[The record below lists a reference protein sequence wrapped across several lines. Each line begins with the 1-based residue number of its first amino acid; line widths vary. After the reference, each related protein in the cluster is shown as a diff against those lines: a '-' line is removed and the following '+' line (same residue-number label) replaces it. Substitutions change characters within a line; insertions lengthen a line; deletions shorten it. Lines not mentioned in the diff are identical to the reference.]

1 MSSAPTSGV
10 PVFNGL
16 KHLPCPKEAGRAEC
30 TTPGCLFG
38 HRASSLDGAADERV
52 TKRQR
57 VEGAHK
63 PDANRSQSN
72 SQSTGDTQPRS
83 SAASNPSADA
93 PQDGSSTGHNPDV
106 DNPVVNRPG
115 VDVLQ
120 VKKGHTTRSSPQSSW
135 SQSQQATVNDE
146 MKTPQQ
152 YDPLSP
158 PSPSLLKH
166 QSTQPTKASESPLSR
181 LGSTISTSSASQ
193 KKPTSIAGQSTP
205 TPTTK
210 VSEPSRANSSPAKP
224 ESLASGSPAPK
235 DGQAKPPSLGPQTMT
250 KPARK
255 PETLNPRHLQKAPA
269 AHNIRLQLL
278 KLLHQQFVRLN
289 EGVSKLSAKHPEIKD
304 LVLSGQ
310 ELVWMAL
317 DREQH
322 IAIHKSSIYG
332 NIIKQDV
339 VRHKRMSVDDWVK
352 QRKEATEKRPTEK
365 PPANGPPVVTMTGLS
380 AEQEVEVLKRRL
392 VTPIAG
398 LAPYGYVPIPP
409 TDDQIAEAKA
419 AVQMSQNWE
428 KCDRCTV
435 RFQVFPGR
443 NIETGEL
450 ASGGQ
455 CTYHS
460 GRQYLPDRPKGDFTH
475 IPKRYRC
482 CQQDVG
488 ESPGCAKGSNHV
500 WKTSDPKRLAA
511 LWNYAATPQNANTD
525 AAKAV
530 CFDCE
535 MGYTVY
541 GMELIRLTVTSWPDG
556 AELLDVLVQPFGEI
570 LDLNSQ
576 YSGVF
581 PEDLARAI
589 SWSRDWKPPAQQ
601 PGERKILQKVSSPE
615 VARELFFSLI
625 SPSTILIGHGLENDL
640 NAMRMVHP
648 KLVDTILVYPHKRG
662 LPIRNGLKAL
672 MELHLNRRIQMQGAE
687 GHDSAED
694 ARAAG
699 ELARLKVQKE
709 WSLMQSHGWKV
720 VDGILREPGWEAL
733 QQEGRI
739 SEDSE
744 EGGARLSEEFL
755 EAP

>member
-1 MSSAPTSGV
+1 MNEGQ
-10 PVFNGL
+10 
-16 KHLPCPKEAGRAEC
+16 
-30 TTPGCLFG
+30 
-38 HRASSLDGAADERV
+38 
-52 TKRQR
+52 TK
-57 VEGAHK
+57 
-63 PDANRSQSN
+63 P
-72 SQSTGDTQPRS
+72 
-83 SAASNPSADA
+83 
-93 PQDGSSTGHNPDV
+93 
-106 DNPVVNRPG
+106 
-115 VDVLQ
+115 
-120 VKKGHTTRSSPQSSW
+120 SSPQTF
-135 SQSQQATVNDE
+135 QAESPQVTVNDG
-146 MKTPQQ
+146 MRTPKS

-166 QSTQPTKASESPLSR
+166 QSTQPTNASDSPLSR
-181 LGSTISTSSASQ
+181 LESTISTSSTSQ
-193 KKPTSIAGQSTP
+193 KKPTLIAGQSTP
-205 TPTTK
+205 TPPQ
-210 VSEPSRANSSPAKP
+210 VSEFSRPNSSTAKP
-224 ESLASGSPAPK
+224 KSLASGSPAPR

-289 EGVSKLSAKHPEIKD
+289 EEVSKLSAKHPEIKG

-310 ELVWMAL
+310 ELIWMAL

-352 QRKEATEKRPTEK
+352 QRKEATEKKSSEK
-365 PPANGPPVVTMTGLS
+365 PPANGPPIVIATGLS
-380 AEQEVEVLKRRL
+380 TEHEVEVLKRRL
-392 VTPIAG
+392 VTSIAG
-398 LAPYGYVPIPP
+398 LAAYGYVPIPP

-443 NIETGEL
+443 NIDTGEL

-455 CTYHS
+455 CTHHP
-460 GRQYLPDRPKGDFTH
+460 GKQYLPDRPAGDFTH

-500 WKTSDPKRLAA
+500 WKTSDPKRLAT
-511 LWNYAATPQNANTD
+511 LWNYAATPPNANPDT
-525 AAKAV
+525 AKAV

-581 PEDLARAI
+581 PEDLARAV

-625 SPSTILIGHGLENDL
+625 GPDTVLIGHGLENDL

-662 LPIRNGLKAL
+662 LPIRNGLKVL

-709 WSLMQSHGWKV
+709 WSSMQSHGWKII
-720 VDGILREPGWEAL
+720 DGILREPGWEAL

>member
-1 MSSAPTSGV
+1 MSSVPTGGV

-16 KHLPCPKEAGRAEC
+16 KHLPCPKEAGGAEC
-30 TTPGCLFG
+30 TTLGCLFG
-38 HRASSLDGAADERV
+38 HRASSLDGAADDRAS
-52 TKRQR
+52 KRQR
-57 VEGAHK
+57 LEDNHK

-72 SQSTGDTQPRS
+72 CQTSGDTQPRS
-83 SAASNPSADA
+83 SVASNPTPTAH
-93 PQDGSSTGHNPDV
+93 QDGSSTGLNPDGA
-106 DNPVVNRPG
+106 NPVVNRPG
-115 VDVLQ
+115 VDAPQ
-120 VKKGHTTRSSPQSSW
+120 VNNSQAKLSSPQSSRAENR
-135 SQSQQATVNDE
+135 QVTAVNDE
-146 MKTPQQ
+146 MGTTQP

-158 PSPSLLKH
+158 PPPSSLKH
-166 QSTQPTKASESPLSR
+166 QSTPPTKPSESPLSGP
-181 LGSTISTSSASQ
+181 GSAISTSSASQ
-193 KKPTSIAGQSTP
+193 KTPTLNAGQSTQ
-205 TPTTK
+205 TPPQ
-210 VSEPSRANSSPAKP
+210 VPQSGPVLSPAKP
-224 ESLASGSPAPK
+224 ESLGASGSLAPK
-235 DGQAKPPSLGPQTMT
+235 DGQAKPQPPGPQAIT

-255 PETLNPRHLQKAPA
+255 PETLNPRHLQRAPA
-269 AHNIRLQLL
+269 PHNIRLQLL

-289 EGVSKLSAKHPEIKD
+289 EGVSKLSAKHTEIKD

-310 ELVWMAL
+310 ELIWMAL

-339 VRHKRMSVDDWVK
+339 VRYRRMSEDDWVK
-352 QRKEATEKRPTEK
+352 QLKEARENKPPEK
-365 PPANGPPVVTMTGLS
+365 PPAHGPPVVVTTGLT

-455 CTYHS
+455 CTHHP

-488 ESPGCAKGSNHV
+488 ESPGCATGSNHV
-500 WKTSDPKRLAA
+500 WKTSDPKRLAT
-511 LWNYAATPQNANTD
+511 LWNFAATPPNANPD
-525 AAKAV
+525 AVKAA

-556 AELLDVLVQPFGEI
+556 GELLDVLVQPFGEI

-581 PEDLARAI
+581 PEDLARAV
-589 SWSRDWKPPAQQ
+589 SWSRDWNPPAQQ

-625 SPSTILIGHGLENDL
+625 NPDTVLIGHGLENDL

-709 WSLMQSHGWKV
+709 WSSMQSHGWKLI
-720 VDGILREPGWEAL
+720 DGILREPGWEAL
-733 QQEGRI
+733 QQQGRI
-739 SEDSE
+739 SEDLE

>member
-1 MSSAPTSGV
+1 MKT
-10 PVFNGL
+10 
-16 KHLPCPKEAGRAEC
+16 
-30 TTPGCLFG
+30 
-38 HRASSLDGAADERV
+38 
-52 TKRQR
+52 
-57 VEGAHK
+57 HK
-63 PDANRSQSN
+63 P
-72 SQSTGDTQPRS
+72 
-83 SAASNPSADA
+83 
-93 PQDGSSTGHNPDV
+93 
-106 DNPVVNRPG
+106 
-115 VDVLQ
+115 
-120 VKKGHTTRSSPQSSW
+120 
-135 SQSQQATVNDE
+135 
-146 MKTPQQ
+146 

-158 PSPSLLKH
+158 PSPSPSTLKH
-166 QSTQPTKASESPLSR
+166 QSTQPTKTSKSLLSR
-181 LGSTISTSSASQ
+181 PGSIIPPSSVSQ
-193 KKPTSIAGQSTP
+193 KNPTLNAGQSVP
-205 TPTTK
+205 TPPK
-210 VSEPSRANSSPAKP
+210 PSDLSRPSL
-224 ESLASGSPAPK
+224 SLAKAASLAPGAPATK
-235 DGQAKPPSLGPQTMT
+235 DGQAKPLPLGPQTMT

-255 PETLNPRHLQKAPA
+255 PEALNPRHLQKAPA

-289 EGVSKLSAKHPEIKD
+289 EGVSKLSEKHPEIKD

-310 ELVWMAL
+310 ELIWMAL

-322 IAIHKSSIYG
+322 IALHKSSIYG

-339 VRHKRMSVDDWVK
+339 VRHRRMSVDDWVK
-352 QRKEATEKRPTEK
+352 QRREAIEKKPPEK
-365 PPANGPPVVTMTGLS
+365 PPANGPPVVIKTGLS

-398 LAPYGYVPIPP
+398 LAAYGYVPIPP

-419 AVQMSQNWE
+419 AVHMSQNWE

-455 CTYHS
+455 CTHHP

-488 ESPGCAKGSNHV
+488 ESPGCAKASHHV
-500 WKTSDPKRLAA
+500 WKTSDPKRLAT
-511 LWNYAATPQNANTD
+511 LWNFAATPPNANPDT
-525 AAKAV
+525 AKAV

-541 GMELIRLTVTSWPDG
+541 GMELVRLTATSWPDG

-581 PEDLARAI
+581 PEDLARAV
-589 SWSRDWKPPAQQ
+589 SWSKDWRPPAQQ
-601 PGERKILQKVSSPE
+601 PGERKVLQKVSSPE

-625 SPSTILIGHGLENDL
+625 SPDTALIGHGLENDL

-709 WSLMQSHGWKV
+709 WSSMQSQGWKI
-720 VDGILREPGWEAL
+720 VDGVLREPGWETR
-733 QQEGRI
+733 QQEGRV

>member
-1 MSSAPTSGV
+1 M
-10 PVFNGL
+10 
-16 KHLPCPKEAGRAEC
+16 
-30 TTPGCLFG
+30 
-38 HRASSLDGAADERV
+38 GAA
-52 TKRQR
+52 K
-57 VEGAHK
+57 
-63 PDANRSQSN
+63 
-72 SQSTGDTQPRS
+72 
-83 SAASNPSADA
+83 
-93 PQDGSSTGHNPDV
+93 
-106 DNPVVNRPG
+106 
-115 VDVLQ
+115 
-120 VKKGHTTRSSPQSSW
+120 
-135 SQSQQATVNDE
+135 
-146 MKTPQQ
+146 
-152 YDPLSP
+152 
-158 PSPSLLKH
+158 
-166 QSTQPTKASESPLSR
+166 
-181 LGSTISTSSASQ
+181 
-193 KKPTSIAGQSTP
+193 STP
-205 TPTTK
+205 TPAK
-210 VSEPSRANSSPAKP
+210 VSEPPKLNSSPTKTK
-224 ESLASGSPAPK
+224 SLASGSPAPK
-235 DGQAKPPSLGPQTMT
+235 DNQAKPRSLGSQTMT

-269 AHNIRLQLL
+269 THNIRLQLL

-289 EGVSKLSAKHPEIKD
+289 EGVSKTSAKHNEIKG

-310 ELVWMAL
+310 ELIWMAL

-339 VRHKRMSVDDWVK
+339 VRYKRMSVDDWVK
-352 QRKEATEKRPTEK
+352 ERKEATEKKPAEK
-365 PPANGPPVVTMTGLS
+365 KPANGPPVVIMTGLT
-380 AEQEVEVLKRRL
+380 ADQEVQVLTRRM

-398 LAPYGYVPIPP
+398 LAAHGYVPIPP
-409 TDDQIAEAKA
+409 TDDEIAGAKA

-428 KCDRCTV
+428 KCDRCTA

-455 CTYHS
+455 CTHHPGKS
-460 GRQYLPDRPKGDFTH
+460 YLPDRPKGDSTF

-488 ESPGCAKGSNHV
+488 ESPGCAKGSSHV
-500 WKTSDPKRLAA
+500 WKTSDPKRLAT
-511 LWNYAATPQNANTD
+511 LWNYAATPPNTNPD
-525 AAKAV
+525 VAKAV

-541 GMELIRLTVTSWPDG
+541 GMELIRLTATSWPDG

-581 PEDLARAI
+581 PEDLARAV
-589 SWSRDWKPPAQQ
+589 SWTENWKPTAQE
-601 PGERKILQKVSSPE
+601 PGERRVLQKVSSPE
-615 VARELFFSLI
+615 VARDLLFSII
-625 SPSTILIGHGLENDL
+625 SPDTILIGHGLENDL

-648 KLVDTILVYPHKRG
+648 NLVDTILLYPHRRG
-662 LPIRNGLKAL
+662 LPIRNGLKVL

-699 ELARLKVQKE
+699 ELARLRVQKE
-709 WSLMQSHGWKV
+709 WSLMQSSGWTL
-720 VDGILREPGWEAL
+720 VDGLVREPGWEAL
-733 QQEGRI
+733 QQDGRI
-739 SEDSE
+739 SEDTE
-744 EGGARLSEEFL
+744 EGGALLSEEFL

>member
-1 MSSAPTSGV
+1 MSSDPANAV

-16 KHLPCPKEAGRAEC
+16 RHLPCPKEAGGANC
-30 TTPGCLFG
+30 TTSGCLFG
-38 HRASSLDGAADERV
+38 HRASSLDGAADERAP
-52 TKRQR
+52 KRQR
-57 VEGAHK
+57 AEVAHGR
-63 PDANRSQSN
+63 DGNFSQSS
-72 SQSTGDTQPRS
+72 SQTS
-83 SAASNPSADA
+83 ASNPRPPAHR
-93 PQDGSSTGHNPDV
+93 DGSLIRHNPDV
-106 DNPVVNRPG
+106 DNPAASCPG
-115 VDVLQ
+115 VDAPQ
-120 VKKGHTTRSSPQSSW
+120 VNEGQTKHPIPQSSEAE
-135 SQSQQATVNDE
+135 SRQVTANDE
-146 MKTPQQ
+146 MRTHKP
-152 YDPLSP
+152 YDPLSQ
-158 PSPSLLKH
+158 PSPSPSPLKH
-166 QSTQPTKASESPLSR
+166 QSAQPTKASESPLSR
-181 LGSTISTSSASQ
+181 PGSTISTTSASRS
-193 KKPTSIAGQSTP
+193 KPNINVGQSTP
-205 TPTTK
+205 TPPK
-210 VSEPSRANSSPAKP
+210 ASDFSRPNSSRAKPA
-224 ESLASGSPAPK
+224 SLASGEPATR
-235 DGQAKPPSLGPQTMT
+235 DGQAKPPSLGPQTTT

-289 EGVSKLSAKHPEIKD
+289 EGVIKLSEKHPDIKD
-304 LVLSGQ
+304 LVLSSQ
-310 ELVWMAL
+310 ELIWMAL

-322 IAIHKSSIYG
+322 IATHKSSIYP

-339 VRHKRMSVDDWVK
+339 VRHKRMSPDDWVK
-352 QRKEATEKRPTEK
+352 QRKEAVGKKPPEK
-365 PPANGPPVVTMTGLS
+365 PPANGPPVVIKTGLS
-380 AEQEVEVLKRRL
+380 AEQEVEVLRRRL

-398 LAPYGYVPIPP
+398 LAAYGYVPIPP

-428 KCDRCTV
+428 RCDRCTV

-455 CTYHS
+455 CTHHP

-488 ESPGCAKGSNHV
+488 ESPGCAKASNHV
-500 WKTSDPKRLAA
+500 WKTSDPKRLAT
-511 LWNYAATPQNANTD
+511 LWNYAATPPNANPDT
-525 AAKAV
+525 AKAV

-535 MGYTVY
+535 MGYTVH
-541 GMELIRLTVTSWPDG
+541 GMELVRLTATSWPDG

-581 PEDLARAI
+581 PEDLARAV
-589 SWSRDWKPPAQQ
+589 SWSKDWKPPAQRS
-601 PGERKILQKVSSPE
+601 GERKILQKVSSPE

-625 SPSTILIGHGLENDL
+625 NPDTVLIGHGLENDL
-640 NAMRMVHP
+640 NAMRIVHP

-709 WSLMQSHGWKV
+709 WSLMQSQGWKIL
-720 VDGILREPGWEAL
+720 DGILREPGWEAL
-733 QQEGRI
+733 QQEGRV

-744 EGGARLSEEFL
+744 EGGARLSAEFL

>member
-1 MSSAPTSGV
+1 MSSASTNGV
-10 PVFNGL
+10 PVFHGL
-16 KHLPCPKEAGRAEC
+16 KHLPCPKEAGGASC

-38 HRASSLDGAADERV
+38 HRASSLDGAADEPAP
-52 TKRQR
+52 KRQR
-57 VEGAHK
+57 VDEAHRR
-63 PDANRSQSN
+63 DGTLAQSN
-72 SQSTGDTQPRS
+72 NQALAG
-83 SAASNPSADA
+83 
-93 PQDGSSTGHNPDV
+93 
-106 DNPVVNRPG
+106 RPG
-115 VDVLQ
+115 VDAPQ
-120 VKKGHTTRSSPQSSW
+120 PDNGQIRRFIPHSSKDESRRV
-135 SQSQQATVNDE
+135 TVHDE
-146 MKTPQQ
+146 MKTQKP

-158 PSPSLLKH
+158 PSQSPSSLNH
-166 QSTQPTKASESPLSR
+166 QLTRSTKTSESPLSR
-181 LGSTISTSSASQ
+181 PASDVSPAPVSQ
-193 KKPTSIAGQSTP
+193 KRPTLNAGQSGQSLHAPPKT
-205 TPTTK
+205 
-210 VSEPSRANSSPAKP
+210 SDYARLNSSRAKPA
-224 ESLASGSPAPK
+224 SLAPGEPATR
-235 DGQAKPPSLGPQTMT
+235 DGQAKPPSLGPQAMT

-269 AHNIRLQLL
+269 AHNVRLQLL

-289 EGVSKLSAKHPEIKD
+289 EGLSKLSEKHPEIKH

-310 ELVWMAL
+310 ELIWMAL

-322 IAIHKSSIYG
+322 IAINKSSIYG

-339 VRHKRMSVDDWVK
+339 VRYRRLSVDDWVK
-352 QRKEATEKRPTEK
+352 QRREATEKKPLEK
-365 PPANGPPVVTMTGLS
+365 PPANGPPVVITTGLS
-380 AEQEVEVLKRRL
+380 AEQEVAVLKTRL
-392 VTPIAG
+392 VTPIVG
-398 LAPYGYVPIPP
+398 LAAYGYVPVPP

-419 AVQMSQNWE
+419 AVLMSHNWE

-455 CTYHS
+455 CTHHP
-460 GRQYLPDRPKGDFTH
+460 GKQYLPDRPKGDFTH

-488 ESPGCAKGSNHV
+488 ESPGCAKASNHV
-500 WKTSDPKRLAA
+500 WKTSDPKRLAT
-511 LWNYAATPQNANTD
+511 LWNYAATPPNASPD

-541 GMELIRLTVTSWPDG
+541 GMELVRLTATSWPDG

-581 PEDLARAI
+581 AEDLARAV
-589 SWSRDWKPPAQQ
+589 SWSKDWVPPAQQ

-615 VARELFFSLI
+615 AARQLLFSSI
-625 SPSTILIGHGLENDL
+625 SPDTVLIGHGLENDL

-648 KLVDTILVYPHKRG
+648 KVVDTILVYPHKRG

-709 WSLMQSHGWKV
+709 WSLMKSQGWKI
-720 VDGILREPGWEAL
+720 VDGIIREPGWVPR
-733 QQEGRI
+733 QQEARV
-739 SEDSE
+739 SEDSD

>member
-1 MSSAPTSGV
+1 MSSVPTSGV

-16 KHLPCPKEAGRAEC
+16 KHLPCPKEAGGAEC
-30 TTPGCLFG
+30 TTSGCLFG
-38 HRASSLDGAADERV
+38 HRASSLDGAVDEPAP
-52 TKRQR
+52 KRQR
-57 VEGAHK
+57 VDGTHK
-63 PDANRSQSN
+63 PDANRSQPN
-72 SQSTGDTQPRS
+72 SQTSGDGQPRG
-83 SAASNPSADA
+83 SAASNPPTTVPLYGSSIGFNSDAHNSVVNRHDLDA
-93 PQDGSSTGHNPDV
+93 PQ
-106 DNPVVNRPG
+106 VNR
-115 VDVLQ
+115 D
-120 VKKGHTTRSSPQSSW
+120 HTKRSSLQSFQGESR
-135 SQSQQATVNDE
+135 QVTANDE
-146 MKTPQQ
+146 TRTPKP

-158 PSPSLLKH
+158 PSPSVLKPH
-166 QSTQPTKASESPLSR
+166 STQPTIASESPLSR
-181 LGSTISTSSASQ
+181 LGSTTSATSASQ
-193 KKPTSIAGQSTP
+193 KKPTVNAGQSTP
-205 TPTTK
+205 TPTK
-210 VSEPSRANSSPAKP
+210 ASGSSKPNSSTAKP
-224 ESLASGSPAPK
+224 ESLASGSPATK

-255 PETLNPRHLQKAPA
+255 PETLNPRHVQKAPA

-289 EGVSKLSAKHPEIKD
+289 EGVNTLSAKHPEIKD

-310 ELVWMAL
+310 ELIWMAL

-322 IAIHKSSIYG
+322 IAIHKSSIYQ

-339 VRHKRMSVDDWVK
+339 VRHRKMSVDDWVAK
-352 QRKEATEKRPTEK
+352 QRKEASEKKPPEK
-365 PPANGPPVVTMTGLS
+365 PPANGPPVVIMTGLS

-398 LAPYGYVPIPP
+398 LAAYGYVPIPP

-455 CTYHS
+455 CTYHP
-460 GRQYLPDRPKGDFTH
+460 GRQYLPDRPVGDFTH

-500 WKTSDPKRLAA
+500 WKTSDPKRLAT
-511 LWNYAATPQNANTD
+511 LWNYAATPSNANAD

-581 PEDLARAI
+581 PEDLARAV
-589 SWSRDWKPPAQQ
+589 SWSRDWKAPAQQ

-615 VARELFFSLI
+615 IARELFFSLI
-625 SPSTILIGHGLENDL
+625 SPNTILIGHGLENDL

-672 MELHLNRRIQMQGAE
+672 MEFHLNRRIQMQGAE

-709 WSLMQSHGWKV
+709 WSLMQSHGWKI
-720 VDGILREPGWEAL
+720 VDGIPREPGWEAL

>member
-1 MSSAPTSGV
+1 M
-10 PVFNGL
+10 N
-16 KHLPCPKEAGRAEC
+16 KE
-30 TTPGCLFG
+30 TKS
-38 HRASSLDGAADERV
+38 HR
-52 TKRQR
+52 
-57 VEGAHK
+57 
-63 PDANRSQSN
+63 P
-72 SQSTGDTQPRS
+72 
-83 SAASNPSADA
+83 
-93 PQDGSSTGHNPDV
+93 
-106 DNPVVNRPG
+106 
-115 VDVLQ
+115 
-120 VKKGHTTRSSPQSSW
+120 
-135 SQSQQATVNDE
+135 
-146 MKTPQQ
+146 

-158 PSPSLLKH
+158 PSPSPLKH
-166 QSTQPTKASESPLSR
+166 QSTQPTKTGESPLTR
-181 LGSTISTSSASQ
+181 LAPSISPSTAAQ
-193 KKPTSIAGQSTP
+193 EKPPANAGQPIP
-205 TPTTK
+205 TPPKFTDSSRP
-210 VSEPSRANSSPAKP
+210 VSLLAKP
-224 ESLASGSPAPK
+224 ASLASGEPANR
-235 DGQAKPPSLGPQTMT
+235 DGQAKPPLLGPQTMT

-255 PETLNPRHLQKAPA
+255 PEVLNPRHLQKAPA
-269 AHNIRLQLL
+269 PHNIRLQLL

-289 EGVSKLSAKHPEIKD
+289 DEVSKLSEKHSEIKD
-304 LVLSGQ
+304 LVLSSQ
-310 ELVWMAL
+310 ELIWMAL

-322 IAIHKSSIYG
+322 IAVTKASIYP

-352 QRKEATEKRPTEK
+352 QRREATEKKPPEK
-365 PPANGPPVVTMTGLS
+365 TPANGPPVIINTGLS
-380 AEQEVEVLKRRL
+380 AEHEVDVLKRRL

-398 LAPYGYVPIPP
+398 LAAYGYVPIPP

-419 AVQMSQNWE
+419 AVEMSQNWE
-428 KCDRCTV
+428 KCDRCTA

-450 ASGGQ
+450 ASGGS
-455 CTYHS
+455 CTHHP

-488 ESPGCAKGSNHV
+488 ETPGCAKASNHV
-500 WKTSDPKRLAA
+500 WKTSDPKRLAT
-511 LWNYAATPQNANTD
+511 LWNYAATPPNVNPDT
-525 AAKAV
+525 AKAV

-541 GMELIRLTVTSWPDG
+541 GMELVRLTATSWPDG

-581 PEDLARAI
+581 PEDLARAV
-589 SWSRDWKPPAQQ
+589 SWSKDWKPPAQK

-625 SPSTILIGHGLENDL
+625 SPETVLIGHGLENDL

-672 MELHLNRRIQMQGAE
+672 MEQYLNRRIQMQGAE

-699 ELARLKVQKE
+699 ELARLRVQKE
-709 WSLMQSHGWKV
+709 WSSMQSHGWKI
-720 VDGILREPGWEAL
+720 VDGVLREPNWKDS
-733 QQEGRI
+733 QREGRI

>member
-1 MSSAPTSGV
+1 MSSVPTSAV

-16 KHLPCPKEAGRAEC
+16 KHLPCPKEAGGAEC

-38 HRASSLDGAADERV
+38 HRASSLDGAADVRQP
-52 TKRQR
+52 KRQR
-57 VEGAHK
+57 VKDTHG
-63 PDANRSQSN
+63 PDTNYSQLNGQTAGDAQSCS
-72 SQSTGDTQPRS
+72 SQT
-83 SAASNPSADA
+83 SNPPSIV
-93 PQDGSSTGHNPDV
+93 PKGSSSTRHNPDINNSLVKGPNV
-106 DNPVVNRPG
+106 DN
-115 VDVLQ
+115 LQ
-120 VKKGHTTRSSPQSSW
+120 MVEGQVQDFVSRNSRAESRQVT
-135 SQSQQATVNDE
+135 ANDE
-146 MKTPQQ
+146 IKTSQL

-158 PSPSLLKH
+158 PSPSSVTH
-166 QSTQPTKASESPLSR
+166 QSMQPTKTSGSQPSR
-181 LGSTISTSSASQ
+181 LGSVISTSSVSQ
-193 KKPTSIAGQSTP
+193 KRSPSVARQSTP
-205 TPTTK
+205 ISTK
-210 VSEPSRANSSPAKP
+210 GSELSKLNSVPVKPAT
-224 ESLASGSPAPK
+224 LASGSSAPK
-235 DGQAKPPSLGPQTMT
+235 DGQAKPPSSGSQTMT

-269 AHNIRLQLL
+269 THNVRLQLL
-278 KLLHQQFVRLN
+278 KLLHQQFARLN
-289 EGVSKLSAKHPEIKD
+289 EGVSKTSAKHAEIKG

-310 ELVWMAL
+310 ELIWMAL

-322 IAIHKSSIYG
+322 IATHKASIYG

-339 VRHKRMSVDDWVK
+339 VRYKRMSVDDWVK
-352 QRKEATEKRPTEK
+352 ERKEATEKKAPEK
-365 PPANGPPVVTMTGLS
+365 KPANGPPVVIMTGLN
-380 AEQEVEVLKRRL
+380 ADQEVEVLNRRL
-392 VTPIAG
+392 VTPITD
-398 LAPYGYVPIPP
+398 LAAYGYVPIPP
-409 TDDQIAEAKA
+409 TDEQIAEAKA

-428 KCDRCTV
+428 KCDRCTA

-455 CTYHS
+455 CTHHP
-460 GRQYLPDRPKGDFTH
+460 GKQYLPDRPKGDHTH

-511 LWNYAATPQNANTD
+511 LWNYAATPPNAKPDT
-525 AAKAV
+525 AKAV

-541 GMELIRLTVTSWPDG
+541 GMELIRLTATSWPDG

-581 PEDLARAI
+581 PEDLARAV
-589 SWSRDWKPPAQQ
+589 SWTKDWKPAAQQ
-601 PGERKILQKVSSPE
+601 PGERRILQKASSPE
-615 VARELFFSLI
+615 VARDLFFSLI
-625 SPSTILIGHGLENDL
+625 SPDTILIGHGLENDL

-648 KLVDTILVYPHKRG
+648 KLVDTILLYPHRRG
-662 LPIRNGLKAL
+662 LPIRNGLKLL

-699 ELARLKVQKE
+699 ELARLRVQKE
-709 WSLMQSHGWKV
+709 WSLMQSNGWKL
-720 VDGILREPGWEAL
+720 VDGIVREPGWEAL

-739 SEDSE
+739 SEDMV
-744 EGGARLSEEFL
+744 EGGAFLSEEFL

>member
-1 MSSAPTSGV
+1 MPSLPNSAV

-16 KHLPCPKEAGRAEC
+16 KHLPCPKEAGGAEC
-30 TTPGCLFG
+30 TTLGCLFG
-38 HRASSLDGAADERV
+38 HRASSLDGAADERPP
-52 TKRQR
+52 KRQR
-57 VEGAHK
+57 ADGTPHSTATS
-63 PDANRSQSN
+63 SQLD
-72 SQSTGDTQPRS
+72 GQPAR
-83 SAASNPSADA
+83 D
-93 PQDGSSTGHNPDV
+93 
-106 DNPVVNRPG
+106 
-115 VDVLQ
+115 
-120 VKKGHTTRSSPQSSW
+120 TRSSPATRLPSIVPQEDGSSIGQKPDID
-135 SQSQQATVNDE
+135 SSLVNRPNVDNPQMSKDQAQNSSSLIHRVENRQVTANDE
-146 MKTPQQ
+146 TKSSQL

-158 PSPSLLKH
+158 PPPSPLNH
-166 QSTQPTKASESPLSR
+166 QSTQPTKTNDSQPPGV
-181 LGSTISTSSASQ
+181 GSTISTPSVSQ
-193 KKPTSIAGQSTP
+193 KKPTSMNATP
-205 TPTTK
+205 TPAK
-210 VSEPSRANSSPAKP
+210 VSEFQEVNSSPVKP
-224 ESLASGSPAPK
+224 KSLASDSPAPK
-235 DGQAKPPSLGPQTMT
+235 DKQAQPHSLGSQTMT

-269 AHNIRLQLL
+269 THNIRLQLL
-278 KLLHQQFVRLN
+278 KLLHQQFARLN
-289 EGVSKLSAKHPEIKD
+289 EEVRKAGAKHTEIKG

-310 ELVWMAL
+310 ELIWMAL

-322 IAIHKSSIYG
+322 IAIQKASIYG

-339 VRHKRMSVDDWVK
+339 VRYKRMSVDDWVK
-352 QRKEATEKRPTEK
+352 ERKEATEKKLPEK
-365 PPANGPPVVTMTGLS
+365 KPANGPPVVIMTGLN

-392 VTPIAG
+392 LTPIAS
-398 LAPYGYVPIPP
+398 LAPHGYVPIPP
-409 TDDQIAEAKA
+409 TDDQIAEART

-455 CTYHS
+455 CTHHPGKS
-460 GRQYLPDRPKGDFTH
+460 YLPDRPKGDFTF

-500 WKTSDPKRLAA
+500 WKTSDPKRLAT
-511 LWNYAATPQNANTD
+511 LWNYAATPPNASPD
-525 AAKAV
+525 VAKAV

-541 GMELIRLTVTSWPDG
+541 GMELIRLTATSWPDG

-581 PEDLARAI
+581 PEDLARAV
-589 SWSRDWKPPAQQ
+589 SWTKDWKPTAQQ
-601 PGERKILQKVSSPE
+601 PGERRVLQKVSSPE
-615 VARELFFSLI
+615 VARDLLFSII
-625 SPSTILIGHGLENDL
+625 SPDTVLIGHGLENDL

-648 KLVDTILVYPHKRG
+648 KLVDTILLYPHRRG
-662 LPIRNGLKAL
+662 LPIRNGLKVL

-699 ELARLKVQKE
+699 ELARLQVQKQ
-709 WSLMQSHGWKV
+709 WSSMQSSGWTL
-720 VDGILREPGWEAL
+720 VDGFVREPGWEAL
-733 QQEGRI
+733 QQDGRI
-739 SEDSE
+739 SEDTE
-744 EGGARLSEEFL
+744 EGGALLSEEFL

>member
-1 MSSAPTSGV
+1 MNKGQIKRSS
-10 PVFNGL
+10 
-16 KHLPCPKEAGRAEC
+16 
-30 TTPGCLFG
+30 
-38 HRASSLDGAADERV
+38 
-52 TKRQR
+52 
-57 VEGAHK
+57 
-63 PDANRSQSN
+63 
-72 SQSTGDTQPRS
+72 PRS
-83 SAASNPSADA
+83 SQAES
-93 PQDGSSTGHNPDV
+93 
-106 DNPVVNRPG
+106 R
-115 VDVLQ
+115 
-120 VKKGHTTRSSPQSSW
+120 
-135 SQSQQATVNDE
+135 QATVNDE
-146 MKTPQQ
+146 MRTPKP

-158 PSPSLLKH
+158 PSPPPLKH
-166 QSTQPTKASESPLSR
+166 QSSQPTKASESPVSKP
-181 LGSTISTSSASQ
+181 GSTISTSSASQ
-193 KKPTSIAGQSTP
+193 KKPTSTAGQSTP
-205 TPTTK
+205 TPPK
-210 VSEPSRANSSPAKP
+210 ASEFSGPNSSTAKS

-269 AHNIRLQLL
+269 AYNIRLQLL

-289 EGVSKLSAKHPEIKD
+289 EGVSKLSTKHPEIKD

-310 ELVWMAL
+310 ELIWMAL

-352 QRKEATEKRPTEK
+352 QRKEATEKKPAEK
-365 PPANGPPVVTMTGLS
+365 PPAHGPPVVIATGLS

-398 LAPYGYVPIPP
+398 LAAYGYVPIPP

-455 CTYHS
+455 CTHHP
-460 GRQYLPDRPKGDFTH
+460 GKQYLPDRPKGDFTH

-500 WKTSDPKRLAA
+500 WKTSDSKRLAT
-511 LWNYAATPQNANTD
+511 LWNYAATPPNMNPD

-556 AELLDVLVQPFGEI
+556 AELLDVLVQPLGEI

-581 PEDLARAI
+581 PEDLARAV
-589 SWSRDWKPPAQQ
+589 SWSRDWKPPAQK

-625 SPSTILIGHGLENDL
+625 SPETVLIGHGLENDL

-699 ELARLKVQKE
+699 ELALLKVQKE
-709 WSLMQSHGWKV
+709 WSSMQSHGWKII
-720 VDGILREPGWEAL
+720 DGILREPGWELL

-739 SEDSE
+739 SEDSA